1 MLTLIQNSSKL
12 VMILHII
19 IADAT
24 KKCFIFSTAILQGN
38 PPTKNKL
45 FQTYFSSSFPIR
57 ILILNLSA
65 RLALLNLQKESKQKS
80 DHIAACSTLLNIGYG
95 RITNFD
101 LVILAFKYIN
111 SVKYFICSVHSI

>member
-65 RLALLNLQKESKQKS
+65 RFALLNLQKESKQKS
-80 DHIAACSTLLNIGYG
+80 DHIATSSTLLNIGYG
-95 RITNFD
+95 RIPNFD
-101 LVILAFKYIN
+101 LVLLAFKYIN